1 MLIAISYIPPFH
13 RVVEQLTSST
23 TDSDLKRL
31 RMKKMDFEMR
41 RNPVKLLQQS
51 IEMEV
56 EKRRLTQ
63 LESLI
68 SEQQNMF
75 AYNDAETKEL
85 V

>member
-1 MLIAISYIPPFH
+1 M
-13 RVVEQLTSST
+13 VEQLTSST
-23 TDSDLKRL
+23 TDSELKKL

-63 LESLI
+63 LESLL

>member
-1 MLIAISYIPPFH
+1 M
-13 RVVEQLTSST
+13 EQLTSST
-23 TDSDLKRL
+23 TDSELKKL

-63 LESLI
+63 LESLV